1 MLLLLQISTRNS
13 LCVTRDGP
21 PIPIR
26 RRTLHAISDLAIVM
40 SDWLVYIHYACT
52 QLRDVRFCLV
62 LTNKMYYTLFLEALA
77 SLREP
82 SSLTHSLTPS
92 LTHSLTEQ
100 SSNQKQDKYSTF
112 TFTMTSRPY
121 IKLYPYSI
129 PIIPNYSLTIL
140 PSAYHTQW
148 LFPKYLPHGL
158 RFRGSAQWPEGPL
171 RSEVIVLAN
180 ASSFVKRT
188 LISAIC
194 CLDGQL
200 DLVW

>member
-1 MLLLLQISTRNS
+1 MRYTHDHHK
-13 LCVTRDGP
+13 T
-21 PIPIR
+21 
-26 RRTLHAISDLAIVM
+26 
-40 SDWLVYIHYACT
+40 
-52 QLRDVRFCLV
+52 
-62 LTNKMYYTLFLEALA
+62 KMYKESGKFNSMLCPFFALNFFRGA
-77 SLREP
+77 SLSRRAVFTN
-82 SSLTHSLTPS
+82 SLTHSLTDK
-92 LTHSLTEQ
+92 

-129 PIIPNYSLTIL
+129 PIVPNYSLTIL

-188 LISAIC
+188 LINAIF